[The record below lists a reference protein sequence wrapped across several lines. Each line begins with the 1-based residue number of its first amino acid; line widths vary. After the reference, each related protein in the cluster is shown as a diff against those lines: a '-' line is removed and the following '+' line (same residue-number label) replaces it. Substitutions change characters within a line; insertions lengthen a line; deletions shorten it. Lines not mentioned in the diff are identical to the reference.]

1 MVRTSAIYRQLC
13 DRFEEP
19 QKYVGY
25 RVCDPEGRKL
35 GSVKELF
42 TNTYDEPEYISV
54 RTGFFKLRS
63 ILIPVGFVA
72 ADEKRKTLTL
82 L

>member
-1 MVRTSAIYRQLC
+1 MTRTSASHRQLC

-19 QKYVGY
+19 EKYMGY

-42 TNTYDEPEYISV
+42 TNTYDEPEYV
-54 RTGFFKLRS
+54 RVWLGFFKLRS
-63 ILIPVGFVA
+63 VLIPVGFVA

>member
-1 MVRTSAIYRQLC
+1 MAHTSISYRQLR

-19 QKYVGY
+19 EKYIGY

-42 TNTYDEPEYISV
+42 TNAYDEPEYV
-54 RTGFFKLRS
+54 KVWVGFFKLRS
-63 ILIPVGFVA
+63 VLIPVGFVA